1 MTAPTT
7 HPDAVALGAYHDGE
21 LRGTLRD
28 DVAAHLAAC
37 AQCRQQVLGV
47 GAVDDALRALPALE
61 APDVHAAVTARV
73 ARGRRARGRSRPRR
87 RVVAAVAAVLAVI
100 AALLAGYDIIVQA
113 PSGLT
118 PRPAALPPRARPH
131 SAAATAPNAKGS
143 VHDFSAQAGARLAPP
158 VAGSNTA
165 PPQPAHGS
173 SLVAP
178 SAASGRLIVR
188 TGTVTLRVPDVQ
200 RAFRDVTALAQ
211 REGGYVSDSF
221 DNAAGTAS
229 GTTARLTLR
238 IPAAAFQATM
248 DRLAAL
254 PHDRVTAQTGSQ
266 DITDQYHNL
275 QAQLQA
281 LQATRAQLLGLMR
294 KAASIRDAMSVLDR
308 LTAVDAQIDA
318 TQGQLMNRA
327 NSVMLSTITVTLSPQ
342 PRKGVVVAVPR
353 RTGEPWLPGRILADA
368 VAHLLRALQSIATV
382 AIYLAVYL
390 ALPTL
395 LAVPVILTRRLRR
408 RTYREA

>member
-1 MTAPTT
+1 M
-7 HPDAVALGAYHDGE
+7 
-21 LRGTLRD
+21 
-28 DVAAHLAAC
+28 
-37 AQCRQQVLGV
+37 
-47 GAVDDALRALPALE
+47 
-61 APDVHAAVTARV
+61 
-73 ARGRRARGRSRPRR
+73 
-87 RVVAAVAAVLAVI
+87 
-100 AALLAGYDIIVQA
+100 
-113 PSGLT
+113 
-118 PRPAALPPRARPH
+118 
-131 SAAATAPNAKGS
+131 
-143 VHDFSAQAGARLAPP
+143 
-158 VAGSNTA
+158 AGSNTT

-173 SLVAP
+173 SPAAP
-178 SAASGRLIVR
+178 SAASGRLIAR

-221 DNAAGTAS
+221 DNAAGTAND
-229 GTTARLTLR
+229 TTARLTLR

-254 PHDRVTAQTGSQ
+254 PHDRVTAQTGSE

-281 LQATRAQLLGLMR
+281 LQATRTQLLGLMR

-318 TQGQLMNRA
+318 TQGQLMARA

-342 PRKGVVVAVPR
+342 RRKGVVVPPR
-353 RTGEPWLPGRILADA
+353 RSGEPWQPGRTLADA
-368 VAHLLRALQSIATV
+368 VTHLLRALQSIATV

-390 ALPTL
+390 ALPAL

-408 RTYREA
+408 RSYREA